1 MKLLFLYELC
11 DYMYINKIWNNVE
24 IVFIYIN
31 KIVVFLIK

>member
-11 DYMYINKIWNNVE
+11 DYMYIIKIWNNVE